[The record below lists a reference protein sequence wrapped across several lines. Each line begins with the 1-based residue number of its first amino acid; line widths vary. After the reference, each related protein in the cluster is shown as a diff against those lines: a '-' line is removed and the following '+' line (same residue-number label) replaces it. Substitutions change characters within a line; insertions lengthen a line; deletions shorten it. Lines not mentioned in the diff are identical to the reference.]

1 MDLIKKQGFYN
12 SIVLY
17 AGTALG
23 FFNLIILFQRN
34 LTLEEIGFFSLM
46 NAVALLYAQI
56 ASIGINNIILKYFPH
71 YRTDDKRHGGFVS
84 FIIIW
89 CTINFLIFTILFF
102 VFKDQII
109 EYYKKEE
116 GSALLVRYFYY
127 MAPLAGLTMVYTVME
142 SMAITVFKNILSS
155 FLREVVLRVF
165 TTISILLIAGSLIN
179 YHDFLN
185 IYVFANIVMVLV
197 LFYSIY
203 RSRQFKI
210 APISQQVKSQK
221 KEFVKYGF
229 FTLLSATSFVLLQ
242 SLDTLMLSTLTKDLD
257 IIGIYTTFFAI
268 AIVISLPARALGRT
282 SVQIISQAWVDND
295 LPKIDKIYRKTSVVQ
310 MLIGCLLFIG
320 LIVNKQFIIVLLHKP
335 EYGGYF
341 DVFIIVGLAFL
352 TDITGGLNGHIINLS
367 KYYRYTTYFIVGTV
381 GVCAL
386 ANWILIPI
394 MGMMGAAIAYLI
406 AMFTI
411 NFLSWLYVKIKFGL
425 QPFNKAH
432 LLILLISIVALAA
445 GSFMPVIKVN
455 MFTDIANVWV
465 DMVIRSI
472 LVLVVYG
479 VLAYLFKVSDDVN
492 YTVNKIIF
500 KDK

>member
-34 LTLEEIGFFSLM
+34 LTLEEIGFFNLM
-46 NAVALLYAQI
+46 NSIALLYAQV

-71 YRTDDKRHGGFVS
+71 YRTDDKKHGGFVS

-89 CTINFLIFTILFF
+89 CTVNFLVFTLIFF
-102 VFKDQII
+102 VFKDPII
-109 EYYKKEE
+109 AHYKDEA
-116 GSALLVRYFYY
+116 GSALLVKYFYFV
-127 MAPLAGLTMVYTVME
+127 APLAGLTMVFTVME

-165 TTISILLIAGSLIN
+165 TTISLLLIAGSLIN
-179 YHDFLN
+179 YYNFLN
-185 IYVFANIVMVLV
+185 IYVFANVLMVLV

-203 RSRQFKI
+203 KSKQFKI
-210 APISQQVKSQK
+210 APISQQVKSQRT
-221 KEFVKYGF
+221 EVVKYGF

-257 IIGIYTTFFAI
+257 VIGIYSTFFAI

-282 SVQIISQAWVDND
+282 SVQVISQAWVEND
-295 LPKIDKIYRKTSVVQ
+295 LPKIGKIYRKTSVVQ

-335 EYGGYF
+335 EYAGYF
-341 DVFIIVGLAFL
+341 GVFIIVGSAFL

-381 GVCAL
+381 GICAL

-411 NFLSWLYVKIKFGL
+411 NFLSWLFVKVKFGL

-432 LLILLISIVALAA
+432 ILILLVSAVALAA
-445 GSFMPVIKVN
+445 GYYMPTLKNI
-455 MFTDIANVWV
+455 WV
-465 DMVIRSI
+465 DMCARSL
-472 LVLVVYG
+472 LVLVVYA
-479 VLAYLFKVSDDVN
+479 VPTYFLKISDDVN

-500 KDK
+500 KNKTA

>member
-34 LTLEEIGFFSLM
+34 LTSEEIGFFNLM
-46 NAVALLYAQI
+46 NGVALLYAQI

-71 YRTDDKRHGGFVS
+71 YRTDDKKHGGFVS

-89 CTINFLIFTILFF
+89 CTINFLIFTLIFF
-102 VFKDQII
+102 VFKDQVIA
-109 EYYKKEE
+109 YYKDED
-116 GSALLVRYFYY
+116 GSALLVKYFYF
-127 MAPLAGLTMVYTVME
+127 MAPLAGLTMVFTVME
-142 SMAITVFKNILSS
+142 SMAITVFKNILSA

-165 TTISILLIAGSLIN
+165 TTISILLISASLIS

-185 IYVFANIVMVLV
+185 IYVFANVFMLVVLW
-197 LFYSIY
+197 YSLY
-203 RSRQFKI
+203 KSRQFKI
-210 APISQQVKSQK
+210 APISPQVKNQR

-229 FTLLSATSFVLLQ
+229 FTLLSATSFVLIQ
-242 SLDTLMLSTLTKDLD
+242 SLDVLMLTFINKDLA

-341 DVFIIVGLAFL
+341 DVFIIVGIAFL

-381 GVCAL
+381 GICAL

-411 NFLSWLYVKIKFGL
+411 NFLSWLFVKVKFGL
-425 QPFNKAH
+425 QPFNKSH
-432 LLILLISIVALAA
+432 LLILLVSIVALAA
-445 GSFMPVIKVN
+445 GLFMPVIKVAN
-455 MFTDIANVWV
+455 FTDIANVWV
-465 DMVIRSI
+465 DMIGRSI
-472 LVLVVYG
+472 LVLIVYG
-479 VLAYLFKVSDDVN
+479 VLAYILKVSDDVN
-492 YTVNKIIF
+492 YTVDKIIF